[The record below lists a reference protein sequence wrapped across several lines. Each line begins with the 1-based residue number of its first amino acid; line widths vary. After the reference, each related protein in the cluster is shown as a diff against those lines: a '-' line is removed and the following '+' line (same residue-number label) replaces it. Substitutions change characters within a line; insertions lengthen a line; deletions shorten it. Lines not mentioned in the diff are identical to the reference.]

1 MNDVASPTIKPSGDG
16 GTKNSCFNLPKYT
29 LKYLIMS
36 RLITM
41 TTIRGH
47 IIELKPNNAQ
57 ATHLKKACGVARFA
71 YNWALNEWQKQYEQ
85 DKQYRDDCLNK
96 GIQIDETK
104 LNKPTQGKLRKQLN
118 SIKREQFPF
127 MLEVTKCSPQL
138 AIMQLGDAFKR
149 FFKGE
154 SKYPQFRKKGVN
166 DRFSLSNDQFK
177 LKLKKDKPHI
187 QIPNLGLV
195 RMTEHLRYNGKI
207 LSAKVFTK
215 GGKWFVSIA
224 VELSETT
231 KPLPK
236 TGKSVGLDLGI
247 TDLATLSDGTKI
259 KALKPL
265 KNKLKKLQRLSKSL
279 SRKQKGSNN
288 RAKAKAKLS
297 RLHHKIGCI
306 RKDFL
311 HKLTTN
317 LVKSYD
323 TIAIEDL
330 NVKGMVKNRK
340 LARSIHDLG
349 FYEFKRQLIYKANQ
363 WGKTVKELDRFYPSS
378 KTCHCCNHKVDELPL
393 NIRNWQ
399 CPSCNTT
406 HDRDINASV
415 NILNHATKILTTI

>member
-1 MNDVASPTIKPSGDG
+1 
-16 GTKNSCFNLPKYT
+16 
-29 LKYLIMS
+29 
-36 RLITM
+36 
-41 TTIRGH
+41 
-47 IIELKPNNAQ
+47 
-57 ATHLKKACGVARFA
+57 
-71 YNWALNEWQKQYEQ
+71 
-85 DKQYRDDCLNK
+85 
-96 GIQIDETK
+96 
-104 LNKPTQGKLRKQLN
+104 
-118 SIKREQFPF
+118 

-177 LKLKKDKPHI
+177 LKSKNNKPHI

-207 LSAKVFTK
+207 LSSKVFTK
-215 GGKWFVSIA
+215 GGKWFVTIA
-224 VELSETT
+224 VELDDTQ

-259 KALKPL
+259 QAPKPL

-279 SRKQKGSNN
+279 SRKQKGSKN
-288 RAKAKAKLS
+288 REKVKTKLS
-297 RLHHKIGCI
+297 RLHDKISCI
-306 RKDFL
+306 RKDFT
-311 HKLTTN
+311 HKLTTQ

-323 TIAIEDL
+323 VICIENL

-340 LARSIHDLG
+340 LARSINDLG
-349 FYEFKRQLIYKANQ
+349 FYEFKRQLVYKANIHH
-363 WGKTVKELDRFYPSS
+363 KTVKELDRFYPSS
-378 KTCHCCNHKVDELPL
+378 KTCSCCGFKVDELPL
-393 NIRNWQ
+393 SIRNWQ

-406 HDRDINASV
+406 HDRDINASL
-415 NILNHATKILTTI
+415 NILNKADKVLTLS